1 MSSKYKI
8 INVIVWFIAIIVI
21 MLIAL
26 LIISVII
33 LGDQYDIQS

>member
-8 INVIVWFIAIIVI
+8 TNVIVWFIAIIVV
-21 MLIAL
+21 MLIAI

-33 LGDQYDIQS
+33 LGDQYDIHS

>member
-8 INVIVWFIAIIVI
+8 INVIVWSIAIIVI
-21 MLIAL
+21 ILIAL

-33 LGDQYDIQS
+33 LGDQYDIHS

>member
-8 INVIVWFIAIIVI
+8 TNIIVWFIAIIVI

-26 LIISVII
+26 FIISVII
-33 LGDQYDIQS
+33 LGDQYNIHS

>member
-8 INVIVWFIAIIVI
+8 TNIIVWFIAIIVI

-26 LIISVII
+26 FIISVII
-33 LGDQYDIQS
+33 LGDQYDTHL

>member
-8 INVIVWFIAIIVI
+8 TNIIVWFIAIIVI